1 MSTQDQK
8 KQSTAVAKQSEITA
22 LVLKKVDAFQKSG
35 ELKLPA
41 DYSPENAL
49 KSAQLILGEQKD
61 KNGKPILQ
69 ACSQASIANALL
81 KTVVWGLSPLK
92 GQVYYIPYG
101 ATLEASVA
109 YTGNIAIAKRYGGL
123 KSIKA
128 VCIMKG
134 DDFEFEIDAATG
146 RRKVTKHKQTLE
158 SIGADTILGAYA
170 IYELNDGTVDT
181 EIMNMSQIQ
190 ASWEQGATNGKSPAH
205 KKFPDQMAI
214 KTVINRAC
222 KLLIRSSDD
231 KILYDDEDK
240 NLDYTKEN
248 VQHEIDEN
256 ANGEILDIDAE
267 EVHEPEV
274 QEEAKPEPQAKAED
288 TAEPKRTF

>member
-1 MSTQDQK
+1 
-8 KQSTAVAKQSEITA
+8 
-22 LVLKKVDAFQKSG
+22 
-35 ELKLPA
+35 
-41 DYSPENAL
+41 
-49 KSAQLILGEQKD
+49 
-61 KNGKPILQ
+61 
-69 ACSQASIANALL
+69 
-81 KTVVWGLSPLK
+81 
-92 GQVYYIPYG
+92 
-101 ATLEASVA
+101 
-109 YTGNIAIAKRYGGL
+109 
-123 KSIKA
+123 
-128 VCIMKG
+128 MKG